1 MTMGSIAPERDE
13 QAETPLSRLAAL
25 ARAQLG
31 LSALALMAVVGLGIS
46 IYLTIVHYDSG
57 VPLVCNTGGLV
68 SCQSVTTSAY
78 SVVPGTSIP
87 ITIPGMLW
95 FLALGGLAIAGL
107 RWAARGEAEDA
118 RLRPATL
125 LLTIAGLAFVIYL
138 VFCEIVLVQR
148 ICEWCTVI
156 HLITLAAFL
165 IALTRWQ
172 RRDEPASLPV
182 QRAAPARR
190 ATSAT
195 HAASVAPGTPTA
207 GRAASPALSHRTRR
221 SLNRRPP
228 TSR

>member
-1 MTMGSIAPERDE
+1 MGSIAPERDE